1 MLGRL
6 FLCEESKAADRSV
19 DVTGWT
25 IELTDRRSDA
35 TDRTPHIQKRDAS
48 TDY

>member
-25 IELTDRRSDA
+25 IELTDR
-35 TDRTPHIQKRDAS
+35 TPHIQKRDAS